1 MVRKC
6 LLGVLTLLLGAILPP
21 TAAGGWGGL
30 VVGASLLPVTMI
42 TDGDIRHSRIES
54 LAS

>member
-21 TAAGGWGGL
+21 TAAGRGGEDL
-30 VVGASLLPVTMI
+30 VVG
-42 TDGDIRHSRIES
+42 IEKHQFV
-54 LAS
+54 AHDDDH